1 MKTESQ
7 LIEIETVKPKIVV
20 YTDISYSQPYD
31 PYFGITNLKLDIL
44 KPEIENKKLPLV
56 IYIPGGGFMRSP
68 KANYIQQKVTI
79 AESGFVVASVE
90 YRVLP
95 IGKFPDSLIDIKSA
109 IRYLKA
115 HAEQFNIDKNKVI
128 VMGESAGGYLAAIT
142 GTTNGS
148 IDFDKG
154 DYLNENSLINGV
166 VDLYGI
172 SDLTKIAAD
181 FSSIIQKTHN
191 SPSSPEAIFLNGV
204 SVFKEGGSV
213 NADFEKAKKANPI
226 TYISSKTPPFLL
238 MHGTVDMLVS
248 PSQSDLLYQS
258 LIENNIQAERYLIK
272 GAGHGD
278 FHWCQPKVIN
288 IIINFLNKILK

>member
-90 YRVLP
+90 YSGLP
-95 IGKFPDSLIDIKSA
+95 IAKFPDALIDIKSA

-115 HAEQFNIDKNKVI
+115 HA
-128 VMGESAGGYLAAIT
+128 
-142 GTTNGS
+142 
-148 IDFDKG
+148 
-154 DYLNENSLINGV
+154 
-166 VDLYGI
+166 
-172 SDLTKIAAD
+172 
-181 FSSIIQKTHN
+181 
-191 SPSSPEAIFLNGV
+191 
-204 SVFKEGGSV
+204 
-213 NADFEKAKKANPI
+213 
-226 TYISSKTPPFLL
+226 
-238 MHGTVDMLVS
+238 
-248 PSQSDLLYQS
+248 
-258 LIENNIQAERYLIK
+258 
-272 GAGHGD
+272 
-278 FHWCQPKVIN
+278 
-288 IIINFLNKILK
+288 